1 MAVKPRPSRGR
12 FKTLRVSA
20 SFREFVLDQLSELP
34 DVRAKS
40 MFGGVGLYSGD
51 VFFGI
56 VAADVLYFKVG
67 DANRAEYEQSNAA
80 PFARYAGRPSMSYCA
95 VPVSVLEDPRS
106 LVQWAAR
113 SIEVARLRQGSGRQA
128 RARKK
133 A

>member
-1 MAVKPRPSRGR
+1 MKPRPTRGR

-40 MFGGVGLYSGD
+40 MFGGIGLYSAD

-67 DANRAEYEQSNAA
+67 DANRADYERTKAT
-80 PFARYAGRPSMSYCA
+80 PFAPYAGRPSANYYT

-106 LVQWAAR
+106 LVRWATR
-113 SIEVARLRQGSGRQA
+113 SIEVAKTGARGRQ
-128 RARKK
+128 RARSVRP
-133 A
+133 